1 MREETLSPN
10 PTKGEK
16 ERLRIQS
23 PTSPFFLGSNYEQLE
38 PIQTLHTLSLHCK
51 GPFSW
56 AALSSQVRS
65 GANAAEIY
73 SLAFSSTAQYSAL
86 SSNGLHTFLAQF
98 EAAID
103 SDFPNYQLE
112 TYAVL
117 RSIPNGPNRHTVAG
131 INSRGAN
138 GVSQGLTSRKGG
150 FELVRYVLLK
160 KKAFYIDSNG
170 LSTSVT
176 TRGGNTVSLNT
187 DIGWRTVFE
196 GRPFYIGC
204 VAQLM

>member
-1 MREETLSPN
+1 MSSSNQSKPYTLSFFTAKDPS
-10 PTKGEK
+10 PGQPFLLRSLKSTIFKKRREK
-16 ERLRIQS
+16 TMSIES
-23 PTSPFFLGSNYEQLE
+23 
-38 PIQTLHTLSLHCK
+38 LSLFPGILLH
-51 GPFSW
+51 FDW
-56 AALSSQVRS
+56 IFHTNHATLLQEVRS

-86 SSNGLHTFLAQF
+86 SNGLHTFLAQF

-117 RSIPNGPNRHTVAG
+117 RSIPNGPNRHVCT
-131 INSRGAN
+131 
-138 GVSQGLTSRKGG
+138 T
-150 FELVRYVLLK
+150 K